1 MSGTVG
7 DNTARASGVI
17 ASAGGGGKVLQVLE
31 YSTTGII
38 TRTTAS
44 WGAFGSM
51 EQAITPTGEN
61 SKIKLTIAAGVAD
74 SENTG
79 YLRFYY
85 DVDGG
90 GYNVCDPVGAA
101 SGSRTTCHMYVN
113 AGGNTDDNVGVTIL
127 HTPSYSLG
135 NVLTYQVW
143 SYVTNSLYPVFFGR
157 QYSDSNTTTKS
168 RTQSILRVEEIG
180 A

>member
-31 YSTTGII
+31 YSTTGTISRNA
-38 TRTTAS
+38 TS
-44 WGAFGSM
+44 WGAYGSV
-51 EQAITPTGEN
+51 EQAITPIAAG
-61 SKIKLTIAAGVAD
+61 SKIKLTLSTGV
-74 SENTG
+74 TG
-79 YLRFYY
+79 NQNRAFLRFYY

-101 SGSRTTCHMYVN
+101 AGSRIDCHIFED
-113 AGGNTDDNVGVTIL
+113 TDRNCISGTIL

-135 NVLTYQVW
+135 NVLTYQMW
-143 SYVTNSLYPVFFGR
+143 AWTGNSGYPFYLGKDKTDG
-157 QYSDSNTTTKS
+157 DSNS
-168 RTQSILRVEEIG
+168 YARTQTILRVEEI
-180 A
+180 AA

>member
-1 MSGTVG
+1 MSGSVG

-31 YSTTGII
+31 YSTTGTISRNA
-38 TRTTAS
+38 TS
-44 WGAFGSM
+44 WGAYGSV
-51 EQAITPTGEN
+51 EQAITPIAAG
-61 SKIKLTIAAGVAD
+61 SKIKLTLSTGV
-74 SENTG
+74 TG
-79 YLRFYY
+79 NQNRAFLRFYY

-101 SGSRTTCHMYVN
+101 SGARTNCHFNLKDSQVLP
-113 AGGNTDDNVGVTIL
+113 GNITIF

-143 SYVTNSLYPVFFGR
+143 SWTQNTTYPIYFGR
-157 QYSDSNTTTKS
+157 DWTDSSSAQTP
-168 RTQSILRVEEIG
+168 RTQTIFRVEEIG

>member
-1 MSGTVG
+1 MSGIVG

-17 ASAGGGGKVLQVLE
+17 ASAGGGGKCLQVLE
-31 YSTTGII
+31 YSTTG
-38 TRTTAS
+38 TVSRNSTS
-44 WGAFGSM
+44 WGQIGSF
-51 EQAITPTGEN
+51 EQAITPTGES
-61 SKIKLTIAAGVAD
+61 SKMILTFSAGLVD
-74 SENTG
+74 CQNQG
-79 YLRFYY
+79 HLRFYY

-101 SGSRTTCHMYVN
+101 AGSRIDSHIFED
-113 AGGNTDDNVGVTIL
+113 TDRNCISGTIL

-143 SYVTNSLYPVFFGR
+143 SKVTSSTYPLYLGRTFADGNS
-157 QYSDSNTTTKS
+157 SDHG